1 MSLALTIT
9 DSFHKIETNLEPL
22 QLLKLLKAIEH
33 AVGRVPTIRNGPRVV
48 DIDIIFYD
56 DIILHTPAISNPA
69 SSENLIGELIVPHP
83 RLQEREFVLRPV
95 NE

>member
-1 MSLALTIT
+1 VLLALTIA
-9 DSFHKIETNLEPL
+9 DSFHKIETDLEPL
-22 QLLKLLKAIEH
+22 QLLRLFKAIEH

-56 DIILHTPAISNPA
+56 DIILHTPAA
-69 SSENLIGELIVPHP
+69 SSEDSIGELIIPHP

>member
-1 MSLALTIT
+1 
-9 DSFHKIETNLEPL
+9 
-22 QLLKLLKAIEH
+22 
-33 AVGRVPTIRNGPRVV
+33 VPTIRNGPRVV

-56 DIILHTPAISNPA
+56 DMILHTPAIAHPA
-69 SSENLIGELIVPHP
+69 SSESLIGELTIPHP